1 MSLMSLMSE
10 RLADGRPLRI
20 GLIGADK
27 FASLFLAQARH
38 LPPLHVAAISHP
50 DIERAHTALALA
62 MWPPAKAV
70 ARSLSEAFATGG
82 TWVTDDPMAMLEQ
95 TGLDV
100 VIEATNSPQAAGN
113 ALAAMANDIHVI
125 MASIE
130 ADAALGPYLARQAR
144 LQGVIYSLAYG
155 DQPSLIC
162 EMVDWARACGF
173 EIAAAGRGIAWK
185 PGHESVT
192 PDQVW
197 SHLGITPEQARA
209 KDLDPRTA
217 TASLDGTRAALEL
230 ASVCNAT
237 GLLPP
242 AGGLTCPPCGTHDLP
257 HIFRPAHD
265 GGRLENMGV
274 VEAAS
279 CLEPDGRAV
288 HGGLR
293 WGVFATF
300 TSPSPHST
308 LSFAEYGL
316 LTDSS
321 GCYAARWRPHRLA
334 GLEAT
339 LSVAS
344 VCLRGEHT
352 GCPRDWIADV
362 ASVAKVN
369 LPAGAILDG
378 IGGSSVRGVL
388 VRAGQAVATNSLP
401 VSLSQGAVLRNP
413 VIAGQ
418 TITLADV
425 DLPSETSHL
434 QDIRAVMMSAFA
446 ASA

>member
-10 RLADGRPLRI
+10 RLADGRPLRV
-20 GLIGADK
+20 GLIGAGK

-38 LPPLHVAAISHP
+38 LPTLHVAAIASE
-50 DIERAHTALALA
+50 DVERAHTALALA

-70 ARSLSEAFATGG
+70 AHSLAEAFDSGG
-82 TWVTDDPMAMLEQ
+82 TWVSDDPMAMLEQ
-95 TGLDV
+95 PGLDV
-100 VIEATNSPQAAGN
+100 VIEATNAPQAASN
-113 ALAAMANDIHVI
+113 ALAAMANDTHVV
-125 MASIE
+125 MASVE
-130 ADAALGPYLARQAR
+130 ADSLVGPYLAQQAR
-144 LQGVIYSLAYG
+144 RRGVIYSLAYG

-173 EIAAAGRGIAWK
+173 QIAAAGRGIAWK
-185 PGHESVT
+185 PGHETIT

-197 SHLGITPEQARA
+197 PHLGITPEQARA

-242 AGGLTCPPCGTHDLP
+242 EQGLGFPPCGTHDLP
-257 HIFRPAHD
+257 HVFRPTWE
-265 GGRLENMGV
+265 GGRLEGLGV

-279 CLEPDGRAV
+279 CLEPDGRSVA
-288 HGGLR
+288 GGLR

-300 TSPSPHST
+300 TSPSPHTT

-316 LTDSS
+316 LTDAS

-334 GLEAT
+334 GLEASV
-339 LSVAS
+339 SVAS

-352 GCPRDWIADV
+352 GCPKEWIADV
-362 ASVAKVN
+362 ATIAKTN
-369 LPAGAILDG
+369 LAAGAILDG

-388 VRAGQAVATNSLP
+388 VRAGQALAANSLP
-401 VSLSQGAVLRNP
+401 VSLAQGAVLRHP
-413 VIAGQ
+413 VAAGQ
-418 TITLADV
+418 TVTLADV
-425 DLPSETSHL
+425 ELPPEITHL
-434 QDIRAVMMSAFA
+434 LEMRAAMVPTA
-446 ASA
+446 